1 MRGATFLLD
10 SDGSLLYEH
19 RDTGDPRIQR
29 YYDRTSDRDLIR
41 QLVRSDNGPQ
51 ARPRS
56 SRKSWFTREQDER
69 EGQAAGKVDG
79 GRGERGEEGCSGL
92 CVYAW
97 SCVATLLYAFFEPGE
112 TS

>member
-56 SRKSWFTREQDER
+56 SRKAWFTREQDES

-79 GRGERGEEGCSGL
+79 WRTGGARRRGMQRVVCICMVVRGNAVVRFL
-92 CVYAW
+92 
-97 SCVATLLYAFFEPGE
+97 
-112 TS
+112 